1 MRYLFLALFL
11 SLSVFAPLTAQKY
24 GHLNFANLLSEM
36 PRTQA
41 ADSSLQSYNQELV
54 NKGEEMV
61 TELRARVQEVQ
72 AQVEDLPPVRVEELR
87 AELAAQRDEIAAYE
101 QQIQRDTEM
110 KRQELLGPLIQEVRD
125 AIDAV
130 AEENDYIMIFDT
142 SQFNTVLFAEDSDDI
157 MDLVKAK
164 LGI

>member
-1 MRYLFLALFL
+1 MRYLFFALFL
-11 SLSVFAPLTAQKY
+11 SLSALAPLTAQKY

-41 ADSSLQSYNQELV
+41 ADSTLRTYNQGLV
-54 NKGEEMV
+54 SKGEEMV
-61 TELRARVQEVQ
+61 ANLRQRVQEVQ

-101 QQIQRDTEM
+101 QQIQRDTEL
-110 KRQELLGPLIQEVRD
+110 KRQELLGPLIQEIRD

-130 AEENDYIMIFDT
+130 AEENDYVMIFDT
-142 SQFNTVLFAEDSDDI
+142 SQFNTVLFAEASDDI

-164 LGI
+164 LGL